1 MTPQHVRKPQ
11 TPTRTI
17 VVMGTNTTSKIKLE
31 FSTPLRGHNKMRSTN
46 NIIRK
51 PKKSSHLP
59 LSNPTPPM
67 HRVKQCQP
75 PQRKT
80 THKLILRLERHPK
93 LSRSQPKI
101 YHLQVMAPNN
111 QLLLTLLINK
121 TKQWKRL
128 AQFKQI
134 LLPLWAQLGSRNS
147 QISVMVAPK
156 IPQPEVGPQ
165 LGQHPLDSTKRVTT
179 LTEQAKA
186 RLSSSKILA
195 IVSNR
200 LLLPPNLL
208 KPIHQIKTSIKS
220 RKSPASSQLAK
231 TKIKVNNSNSCNR
244 CNKPHLPH
252 R

>member
-1 MTPQHVRKPQ
+1 MHTHTHSYTDSRDTLHHTRTNVIHTNTVKPSITCSYLRKPPNLRPLLPSPRPRRTPRAKAVEGRRRRLTPQHVRKPQ

-134 LLPLWAQLGSRNS
+134 LLPL
-147 QISVMVAPK
+147 
-156 IPQPEVGPQ
+156 
-165 LGQHPLDSTKRVTT
+165 
-179 LTEQAKA
+179 
-186 RLSSSKILA
+186 
-195 IVSNR
+195 
-200 LLLPPNLL
+200 
-208 KPIHQIKTSIKS
+208 
-220 RKSPASSQLAK
+220 
-231 TKIKVNNSNSCNR
+231 
-244 CNKPHLPH
+244 
-252 R
+252 